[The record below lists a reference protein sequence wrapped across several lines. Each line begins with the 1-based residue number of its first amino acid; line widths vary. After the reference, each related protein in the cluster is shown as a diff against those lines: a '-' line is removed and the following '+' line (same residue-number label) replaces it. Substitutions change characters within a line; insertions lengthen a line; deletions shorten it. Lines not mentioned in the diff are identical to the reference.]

1 MTETCVSTTYRFGM
15 ARRLVSGAAAP
26 VLAAALLFVSMPVA
40 GQETGRITG
49 RVVDAQTGAGI
60 ANVTV
65 EVVAAG
71 VGTLSGVD
79 GRYVIDAVPAG
90 LAAVRA
96 QSIGYGTKT
105 VTSVTVRA
113 GTVVEQNLTLDPA
126 ALELMAIEVTAAAE
140 RGSVSRALD
149 QQRNASSIVNAI
161 TAEQM
166 ARSPDGDAASALQR
180 VSGVTVQDGKY
191 VFVRGLGE
199 RYTTTSLNGARIPSP
214 EPERKV
220 VPLDMFPSGLLQTI
234 TTSKTFT
241 PDQAGDFSGAQVDI
255 RTREFPSERQFTLSE
270 GAGFKERVTGDSVRS
285 NRNGITVEPEVAAT

>member
-149 QQRNASSIVNAI
+149 GTCCGWLLRGCCAAAALCHRVLLRLPLFPGSP
-161 TAEQM
+161 
-166 ARSPDGDAASALQR
+166 ARARARRAGRRPVGSDAPKR
-180 VSGVTVQDGKY
+180 C
-191 VFVRGLGE
+191 GE
-199 RYTTTSLNGARIPSP
+199 
-214 EPERKV
+214 
-220 VPLDMFPSGLLQTI
+220 VPQE
-234 TTSKTFT
+234 
-241 PDQAGDFSGAQVDI
+241 AV
-255 RTREFPSERQFTLSE
+255 
-270 GAGFKERVTGDSVRS
+270 
-285 NRNGITVEPEVAAT
+285 